1 MDHQWTFCRLVR
13 YPLSDRG
20 QFPFS
25 DILTK
30 RNRRTDFPSL
40 SFYLLLKQKGLTVLL
55 VPRTEE
61 VSTKIIKTAY
71 SSSAGTAHVFFD
83 GVKVPIENIL
93 GPENGGLV
101 VILANFN
108 HERWMMT
115 ACTIKMMRAAV
126 EETFQWA
133 HQRIVFG
140 KPLLEQPVV
149 RSK

>member
-1 MDHQWTFCRLVR
+1 MT
-13 YPLSDRG
+13 
-20 QFPFS
+20 
-25 DILTK
+25 TK
-30 RNRRTDFPSL
+30 P
-40 SFYLLLKQKGLTVLL
+40 
-55 VPRTEE
+55 
-61 VSTKIIKTAY
+61 IKTAY
-71 SSSAGTAHVFFD
+71 SSAAGTAHVFFD
-83 GVKVPIENIL
+83 DVKVPAENVL

-115 ACTIKMMRAAV
+115 SVTIKIMRAVV
-126 EETFQWA
+126 EESFQWA